1 MRSWASPSSD
11 ITRAG
16 IEPDAMGFDYVNH
29 FEVGFG
35 HYEVLLRFAQAFDGM
50 DLRSRRTSIVMT
62 PAYAKALLL
71 MLSGAISRFEAVH
84 GELPVAGNEAGSEAG
99 NESSVEASNDE
110 SAPR

>member
-1 MRSWASPSSD
+1 MRCATVSRMRSWASPFSE
-11 ITRAG
+11 IERVG
-16 IEPDAMGFDYVNH
+16 IEPDAQGFDYVNH

-35 HYEVLLRFAQAFDGM
+35 HYEVLLRFAQAFEGM
-50 DLRSRRTSIVMT
+50 DVRSRRTNVVMT

-84 GELPVAGNEAGSEAG
+84 GELPVAGD
-99 NESSVEASNDE
+99 EASNDE

>member
-1 MRSWASPSSD
+1 MRSWASPSID
-11 ITRAG
+11 NEGVG
-16 IEPDAMGFDYVNH
+16 IERDPRGFDYVNH

-50 DLRSRRTSIVMT
+50 DAQARRTSVVMT

-84 GELPVAGNEAGSEAG
+84 GELPVAGSD
-99 NESSVEASNDE
+99 ASNDDK
-110 SAPR
+110 APA

>member
-1 MRSWASPSSD
+1 MRP
-11 ITRAG
+11 RAG
-16 IEPDAMGFDYVNH
+16 TSFELDRVGIPADPRGFDYVNH

-50 DLRSRRTSIVMT
+50 DMQMRHTSVVMT

-84 GELPVAGNEAGSEAG
+84 GELPVAGA
-99 NESSVEASNDE
+99 ASNDP
-110 SAPR
+110 ARP

>member
-1 MRSWASPSSD
+1 MRSWASPSFE
-11 ITRAG
+11 IERVG
-16 IEPDAMGFDYVNH
+16 IEPDAQGFDYVNH

-50 DLRSRRTSIVMT
+50 DVQARRTSVVMT

-84 GELPVAGNEAGSEAG
+84 GELPVAGGQ
-99 NESSVEASNDE
+99 ASNDDK
-110 SAPR
+110 AAR

>member
-1 MRSWASPSSD
+1 MSSWPSPP
-11 ITRAG
+11 AG
-16 IEPDAMGFDYVNH
+16 SQNAGLEPDARGFDYVNH

-50 DLRSRRTSIVMT
+50 DLQARRTSVVMT

-84 GELPVAGNEAGSEAG
+84 GELPAAGQGAGG
-99 NESSVEASNDE
+99 EASNDAA
-110 SAPR
+110 APG

>member
-1 MRSWASPSSD
+1 MTSWPGPSSESGRHGFEAD
-11 ITRAG
+11 GR
-16 IEPDAMGFDYVNH
+16 GFDYVNH

-50 DLRSRRTSIVMT
+50 DMQARRTSVVMT

-84 GELPVAGNEAGSEAG
+84 GELPVAGGQ
-99 NESSVEASNDE
+99 ASNDE
-110 SAPR
+110 RAGG

>member
-1 MRSWASPSSD
+1 MRSWASPSFE
-11 ITRAG
+11 IERVG
-16 IEPDAMGFDYVNH
+16 IESDARGFDYVNH

-50 DLRSRRTSIVMT
+50 DVQARRTSVVMT

-84 GELPVAGNEAGSEAG
+84 GELPVAGD
-99 NESSVEASNDE
+99 EASNDDA
-110 SAPR
+110 AP

>member
-1 MRSWASPSSD
+1 MRSWASPSFEVE
-11 ITRAG
+11 RAG
-16 IEPDAMGFDYVNH
+16 IEADPQGFHYVNH

-50 DLRSRRTSIVMT
+50 DVRSRRTSVVMT

-84 GELPVAGNEAGSEAG
+84 GELPVAGGD
-99 NESSVEASNDE
+99 ASNDDTAE
-110 SAPR
+110 R

>member
-1 MRSWASPSSD
+1 MRSWPSPPAGSPSS
-11 ITRAG
+11 G
-16 IEPDAMGFDYVNH
+16 LEPDARGFDYVNH

-50 DLRSRRTSIVMT
+50 DLQARRTSVVMT

-84 GELPVAGNEAGSEAG
+84 GELPAAGQDAAGD
-99 NESSVEASNDE
+99 ASNDAA
-110 SAPR
+110 APG

>member
-1 MRSWASPSSD
+1 MTSVPGVSSGTGR
-11 ITRAG
+11 IG
-16 IEPDAMGFDYVNH
+16 FDADGRGFDYVNH

-50 DLRSRRTSIVMT
+50 DLQARRTSVVMT

-84 GELPVAGNEAGSEAG
+84 GELPVAGGQ
-99 NESSVEASNDE
+99 ASNDE
-110 SAPR
+110 RAES